1 MSRLRFVLALALALL
16 LCAATAALAFRVVPQ
31 PAPARPAAGAPAADT
46 VARPVPRWPLT
57 PAVGPAAREAAP
69 ARSAER
75 RRRARL
81 RRLEGAIRW
90 RRSTSVGTA
99 GAGALVGGVRL
110 PAEGVHFFTL
120 DPVRWTLPNR
130 PDRRW
135 GSARL
140 LRTILRVA
148 RGYAAAHPDAPRIAI
163 GDVGREAGGPF
174 DARYGI
180 VGEFGPGRG
189 TLGHVS
195 HQNGL
200 DVDVYYPRRVGRERG
215 PRSLAQVDRRLS
227 QDLVDRFVAAG
238 AQLVFVGP
246 RMRLTGRPGVVQL
259 AARHD
264 DHLHV
269 RLPPVP

>member
-1 MSRLRFVLALALALL
+1 MSRLRLAPLLVLALL
-16 LCAATAALAFRVVPQ
+16 LCAATAALAFGVM
-31 PAPARPAAGAPAADT
+31 PAPAPTGPAARSAAADDASA
-46 VARPVPRWPLT
+46 VPYRPIT
-57 PAVGPAAREAAP
+57 PFVGPAAREATP
-69 ARSAER
+69 TSRAEQ

-99 GAGALVGGVRL
+99 SAGGLVQGVRL

-140 LRTILRVA
+140 LRTVLRVA

-163 GDVGREAGGPF
+163 GDIGREAGGSF

-189 TLGHVS
+189 RLGHVS

-200 DVDVYYPRRVGRERG
+200 DVDVYYPRRDGKERG
-215 PRSLAQVDRRLS
+215 PRSLDQVDRRLS

-238 AQLVFVGP
+238 AQLVFVGQ
-246 RMRLTGRPGVVQL
+246 RVGVTGTPGVVQV

-269 RLPPVP
+269 RLPPAP